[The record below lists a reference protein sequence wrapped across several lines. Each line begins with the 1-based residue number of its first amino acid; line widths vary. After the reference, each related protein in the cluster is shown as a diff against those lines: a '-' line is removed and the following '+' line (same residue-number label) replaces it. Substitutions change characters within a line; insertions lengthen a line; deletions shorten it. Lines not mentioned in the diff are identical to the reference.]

1 MLPSRKARGKC
12 FHLKASSE
20 CPRPSTPS
28 YVRWKTETMRATSTA
43 QPVCTAAARGT
54 VSIHAL
60 ARLAPNW
67 MLTVAQWQVLQTFSS
82 HIPQEANQVVLRPN
96 FLGYLLSSYL
106 QQRASGF
113 THSGGGFIKSRRQV
127 PCLTHLLS
135 CCNTLSVYFSAD
147 QSSP

>member
-1 MLPSRKARGKC
+1 MLPSQRATGKC
-12 FHLKASSE
+12 FHMKASSE
-20 CPRPSTPS
+20 CPHPSTPS
-28 YVRWKTETMRATSTA
+28 YVRWKTATIRATSTA
-43 QPVCTAAARGT
+43 RPVCTAAARGT

-67 MLTVAQWQVLQTFSS
+67 MLTVAQFLQTFSS
-82 HIPQEANQVVLRPN
+82 HIPQEANQVVLHPN

-113 THSGGGFIKSRRQV
+113 THSSGFIKSRRQV
-127 PCLTHLLS
+127 PCLTRLLS